1 MFAFFE
7 IPQVLA
13 EEEQPE
19 RKIAENVNY
28 TEIEYYWNNLVYE
41 YGGHLPEIHTVSFK
55 ELLFKDRKIS
65 ITSIVSGILK
75 YFFQEVVING
85 KLLMLLFF
93 LTIISSILQTINNAF
108 ENDSVSQ
115 IAYFAIYLVLFYI
128 ALNSFMITFSYAS
141 SAIQLMSDFILALVP
156 LILGLL
162 STVGNLLTVSFFHP
176 LIIFI
181 INLTNV
187 IISRFILTLLLLSFL
202 LMMVSYIN
210 KEYRVTYLAKLFKN
224 ISL

>member
-1 MFAFFE
+1 
-7 IPQVLA
+7 
-13 EEEQPE
+13 
-19 RKIAENVNY
+19 
-28 TEIEYYWNNLVYE
+28 
-41 YGGHLPEIHTVSFK
+41 
-55 ELLFKDRKIS
+55 
-65 ITSIVSGILK
+65 
-75 YFFQEVVING
+75 
-85 KLLMLLFF
+85 
-93 LTIISSILQTINNAF
+93 
-108 ENDSVSQ
+108 
-115 IAYFAIYLVLFYI
+115 YFAIYLVLFYI

-224 ISL
+224 ISLGTLGIISTLFLSVMSIQGTA